1 MHQGT
6 LLLYRS
12 NLVCLTQKYNKQTLF
27 CCWLFKSYERGLR
40 KEKFLLV
47 FHRKETINICSRKI
61 SYFWW
66 WQLFVDV
73 ELIVEERSAGGEGM
87 RRWWAAQVQNEIES
101 DDEEIEF
108 SDLTHKVA
116 IDDSISTSAATIL
129 LLYKSCSEECCSCWR
144 RTPSWRTRSIM
155 QTGTPSLSSLQQ
167 DGCSDLFGVA
177 ARVRMAIYGLDLPY
191 RSCQC
196 PVTRHNLF

>member
-6 LLLYRS
+6 LLLYWS

-73 ELIVEERSAGGEGM
+73 ELIIEERSGGGEGG
-87 RRWWAAQVQNEIES
+87 RRWAVQVQNEIES

-108 SDLTHKVA
+108 YDLTHKVA
-116 IDDSISTSAATIL
+116 IDDSISTSAATTTAIQKL
-129 LLYKSCSEECCSCWR
+129 LWRMLKLLEENSVLKNTQHNANRYPFLVYSTTRWMFRSLRGCCKGQDGYLW
-144 RTPSWRTRSIM
+144 TRS
-155 QTGTPSLSSLQQ
+155 SL
-167 DGCSDLFGVA
+167 
-177 ARVRMAIYGLDLPY
+177 
-191 RSCQC
+191 
-196 PVTRHNLF
+196 